1 MKISDLDLS
10 RIPTHIA
17 AVMDGNGRWAES
29 RKLPRT
35 EGHTAGEQS
44 LMDVL
49 EGADD
54 IGVKWFTVFAFSTE
68 NWSRPSEEVK
78 FLLNFNEKIL
88 LERRDELNERNVR
101 IRFIGRRNRQVPK
114 RLIRRME
121 ETENLTRE
129 NTGLTFTIAFNYGGR
144 AELADAVKRI
154 VDKGM
159 SPERINEKTI
169 SRHLYDPTIPDPDL
183 VIRTSGEYRVSNFLL
198 WEIAYSELIFSETLW
213 PDFRREDLFIAV
225 KEYQDRDRRYG
236 GVSET

>member
-144 AELADAVKRI
+144 AEIVDAVKRI

-169 SRHLYDPTIPDPDL
+169 SRYLYDPTIPDPDL

>member
-1 MKISDLDLS
+1 MKISDLDPS
-10 RIPTHIA
+10 RVPTHIA
-17 AVMDGNGRWAES
+17 AVMDGNGRWAEK

-54 IGVKWFTVFAFSTE
+54 LGVKWFTVFAFSTE
-68 NWSRPSEEVK
+68 NWARPSEEVQ

-88 LERRDELNERNVR
+88 LERQDELHERNVR

-121 ETENLTRE
+121 EAENLTKK

-144 AELADAVKRI
+144 AEIVDAVKQI
-154 VDKGM
+154 VDAGM
-159 SPERINEKTI
+159 SSTRITEKTI
-169 SRHLYDPTIPDPDL
+169 NRYLYDSTIPDPDL

-198 WEIAYSELIFSETLW
+198 WEIAYSELVFSEVLW
-213 PDFRREDLFIAV
+213 PDFRRENLFTAI